1 MNRHPKDPASS
12 APTATRGIVYML
24 AAVALLSTSDAATKS
39 LAPHYSV
46 VQIVFVRAFL
56 GVLPAALLAFLEN
69 GKQGLIPRL
78 PHLHVLR
85 TGLMLAAWGLFIL
98 AIRVLP
104 LADTYT
110 IVFGAPLFMA
120 LFGRILL
127 GERVTPQRWTAVCI
141 GFVGV
146 LIVLHP
152 SGAGLGPPV
161 LLALAA
167 ALAWAF
173 ATIVSRKLGQNERS
187 STVLFTYML
196 LSLVATAPFV
206 VGQWTPIA
214 TDHTSTFILMGVI
227 GTVAHWLLAQ
237 AFRYSEIS
245 LLAPFEYTG
254 LVWAIG
260 LGFWLWGD
268 VPTRVMLTGASLI
281 IGSGIYMIQHESRTM
296 KKQADELSASS
307 EEVGQEV
314 A

>member
-1 MNRHPKDPASS
+1 M
-12 APTATRGIVYML
+12 
-24 AAVALLSTSDAATKS
+24 
-39 LAPHYSV
+39 
-46 VQIVFVRAFL
+46 
-56 GVLPAALLAFLEN
+56 
-69 GKQGLIPRL
+69 
-78 PHLHVLR
+78 
-85 TGLMLAAWGLFIL
+85 
-98 AIRVLP
+98 
-104 LADTYT
+104 
-110 IVFGAPLFMA
+110 
-120 LFGRILL
+120 
-127 GERVTPQRWTAVCI
+127 
-141 GFVGV
+141 
-146 LIVLHP
+146 IVLHP
-152 SGAGLGPPV
+152 SGAGLGRPV

-173 ATIVSRKLGQNERS
+173 ATTASRKLGQKERS

-214 TDHTSTFILMGVI
+214 AEHVSTFILMGVI

-237 AFRYSEIS
+237 AFRYSEVS

-268 VPTRVMLTGASLI
+268 VPTPIMLTGASLI
-281 IGSGIYMIQHESRTM
+281 IGSGVYMVQHESRTM
-296 KKQADELSASS
+296 KKQAGEPSASS